1 MADGN
6 VRDLVGRLG
15 AGEVLAA
22 VEPSVVLRGGESQFT
37 DIVVGCHAYYGTSV
51 EYSSGY
57 AVQGGVLFT
66 AFGIVTGEM
75 HNAKVRREAEKM
87 AALQWRWEGDVRVV
101 LTDQRL
107 IGFFGTGVE
116 EYPMQRLVAVTPSPD
131 GRAVSLSFDR
141 LTPLL
146 FSGDWAPW
154 LCVLVSA
161 LAHRSVWP
169 PGHTLPPFATPEVT
183 APPASPALAAPP
195 APPALAAPPA
205 PPAALPPGRGRQ
217 SGAAR
222 ALPAEV
228 SAAERLAEEVDPLP
242 ADEAAARLAG
252 HPASLVAQ
260 VLDLL
265 GTRRA
270 REIRAASS
278 RNTEGRTGPAK
289 QTGQTG
295 QSSP

>member
-1 MADGN
+1 MADGH

-57 AVQGGVLFT
+57 AVQGGPLFT
-66 AFGIVTGEM
+66 VFGIVTGEM
-75 HNAKVRREAEKM
+75 HNARTRREAEKM

-107 IGFFGTGVE
+107 IGFFGTGAE

-161 LAHRSVWP
+161 LAHRSAWP
-169 PGHTLPPFATPEVT
+169 PGHALPSFATP
-183 APPASPALAAPP
+183 APPAPPAPPALAAPP

-205 PPAALPPGRGRQ
+205 PPAALPPGRGQ
-217 SGAAR
+217 QAGAGR
-222 ALPAEV
+222 ALPAAV

-242 ADEAAARLAG
+242 AGEAAARLAG
-252 HPASLVAQ
+252 HPASLVEQ

-270 REIRAASS
+270 REIRAAS
-278 RNTEGRTGPAK
+278 RAGEGRN
-289 QTGQTG
+289 GQSGRTG
-295 QSSP
+295 QSSQ